1 MASTPHCTDTELT
14 LENLEYHVFTIH
26 PAPIH
31 HRAAWGDTASVA
43 AILLPNRL
51 GRRLVERANAAGCD
65 WFSASSC
72 SMNPPRPWG
81 KKPRGDKTAIELFLA
96 GVRGWEASLRRL
108 DDAVGPR
115 VRCVT
120 TGNSKGLQ

>member
-1 MASTPHCTDTELT
+1 MTTCRSFLTEKIRPLITPRFRAMAT
-14 LENLEYHVFTIH
+14 
-26 PAPIH
+26 
-31 HRAAWGDTASVA
+31 RGD
-43 AILLPNRL
+43 
-51 GRRLVERANAAGCD
+51 VER
-65 WFSASSC
+65 FSASSC

-115 VRCVT
+115 VSCVT